1 MRLGASKVPFYTRIV
16 QAIFRTRANSIHKK
30 DPKAMFQPPLPQDP
44 KHEANYFFWLNYLG
58 NDHSK
63 QKK

>member
-44 KHEANYFFWLNYLG
+44 KHEANYFFWLNI
-58 NDHSK
+58 S
-63 QKK
+63 